1 MTGRNELCPCGSGKK
16 YKRCHG
22 ALDGEAEQIQALYD
36 VDAGLLRD
44 IGNWAVEKFGQRWRE
59 LAAEYLSEET
69 LQFDV
74 PLFMYVV
81 PIDGKSSAEW
91 FAEDQGP
98 KLDPLQRAFLN
109 ANTRAWLSVWDVTR
123 VEPGRGV
130 EVADLLTR
138 ETRRVREVSASRT
151 LTPRDTILA
160 RIIDVEG
167 VSLFAGVH
175 RQPLLP
181 RGAMDVVDELRKVKQ
196 LVGDVPTERLRELKT
211 SRLMV
216 AIWERE
222 AADLVERARR
232 GSTPHNT
239 DGDDLLYTADSY
251 RFVESDREAID
262 RALGQFQVVEREV
275 PGEAIRYTFARA
287 DNPLDTEGTVIGSA
301 FIGKDL
307 LRLESNS
314 VRRADELRERVEAA
328 VGKLLDGHER
338 EHLDPLSAAAGGGKP
353 EPRAQAEAES
363 PASAESVR
371 EQKERFYRDWADSPI
386 PALGE
391 RTPRQAMKSEKYR
404 QRLEL
409 MLREVESV
417 EARQPEAERFDVSA
431 LYDALGLERA

>member
-1 MTGRNELCPCGSGKK
+1 MTGRNDLCPCGSGKK

-22 ALDGEAEQIQALYD
+22 ALEGEGEQIQLLYD
-36 VDAGLLRD
+36 FDANLLRE
-44 IGNWAVEKFGQRWRE
+44 IGDWAVGRFGQRWRE
-59 LAAEYLSEET
+59 LAAEYLTEET
-69 LQFDV
+69 LQFDA

-91 FAEDQGP
+91 FAEEQP
-98 KLDPLQRAFLN
+98 KLDPRKRAFLN

-138 ETRRVREVSASRT
+138 ETRRVRVVGASQT

-160 RIIDVEG
+160 RIIDIEG
-167 VSLFAGVH
+167 TSIFAGVH

-196 LVGDVPTERLRELKT
+196 LVGDVPTDRLRELKT
-211 SRLMV
+211 ARLMV

-232 GSTPHNT
+232 GPTPHNT

-251 RFVESDREAID
+251 RFAPADRDAID
-262 RALGQFQVVEREV
+262 QALGQFPIVERER
-275 PGEAIRYTFARA
+275 PGEAIRFTFVRA

-301 FIGKDL
+301 FIGTDR

-328 VGKLLDGHER
+328 VGKLLEGHER
-338 EHLDPLSAAAGGGKP
+338 EYLDPMAGAGGQTEPGPAIAGQAPTSP
-353 EPRAQAEAES
+353 EEI
-363 PASAESVR
+363 R
-371 EQKERFYRDWADSPI
+371 EQKELFYSNWADSPI

-404 QRLEL
+404 QRLEV
-409 MLREVESV
+409 MLREVEKI
-417 EARQPEAERFDVSA
+417 EARRPEAERFDVST
-431 LYDALGLERA
+431 LYDALGLERSKA